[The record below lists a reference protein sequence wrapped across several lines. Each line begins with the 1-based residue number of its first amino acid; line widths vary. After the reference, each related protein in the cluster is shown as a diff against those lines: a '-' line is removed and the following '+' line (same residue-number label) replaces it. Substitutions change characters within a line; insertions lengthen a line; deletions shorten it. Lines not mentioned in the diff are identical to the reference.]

1 MISLGSDFENAVLT
15 ELGIDPATV
24 ETGTV
29 QIPLVNSSGKTTV
42 MYTVSASIDTQR
54 LAELINAAAAPFT
67 TQPASTPSGSTT
79 AASTASVRVGGS
91 VTL

>member
-1 MISLGSDFENAVLT
+1 MISLGTDFENAVLI

-29 QIPLVNSSGKTTV
+29 QIPLVNGSGKTTV
-42 MYTVSASIDTQR
+42 MYTVSASIDTER
-54 LAELINAAAAPFT
+54 LAELITAAAAPFT
-67 TQPASTPSGSTT
+67 APPASTPV
-79 AASTASVRVGGS
+79 SVQVGAS